1 MSEAVQAHAHEPV
14 FHHPGAS
21 VYVTIAAV
29 LAVLTA
35 MEVAVFYIPSMAPV
49 MVPLLLILSGAKFA
63 LVVMFYMHLKY
74 DSWLL
79 SSVFI
84 FPLLIATF
92 LLIAVMMLF
101 AYLSHHIT
109 PPPF

>member
-1 MSEAVQAHAHEPV
+1 MSEAVQAHVHEPV

-21 VYVTIAAV
+21 VYVTIAAI

-35 MEVAVFYIPSMAPV
+35 MEVAIFYIHAMAPV
-49 MVPLLLILSGAKFA
+49 MVPLLLILSAAKFA
-63 LVVMFYMHLKY
+63 LVAMFYMHLKY

-92 LLIAVMMLF
+92 LLFALMMLF
-101 AYLSHHIT
+101 SYLSHHLAL
-109 PPPF
+109 PPF